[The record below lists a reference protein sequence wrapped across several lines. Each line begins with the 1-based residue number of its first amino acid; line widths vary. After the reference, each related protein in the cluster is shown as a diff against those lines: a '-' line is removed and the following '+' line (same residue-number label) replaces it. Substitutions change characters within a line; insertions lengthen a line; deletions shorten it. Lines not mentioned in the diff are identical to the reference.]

1 MPPQNLPCAELL
13 RGHWD
18 ELKAEAA
25 AQHKPVFAVSS
36 LMALSAISRTP
47 DTLLRLA
54 RAANKAVW
62 RTRQLFGAPLLAH
75 YSETLRNIRERGYA
89 AYSADEFRPYLLAAA
104 CQFSPTN
111 PSWPDR
117 LIKRPR

>member
-1 MPPQNLPCAELL
+1 MGVQTGALPISPRDVEGLRKEWIAFRENVGKIPPQNLPSAELL
-13 RGHWD
+13 RGHWE

-54 RAANKAVW
+54 RAPNKAVW
-62 RTRQLFGAPLLAH
+62 RTVPFFCAPILA
-75 YSETLRNIRERGYA
+75 
-89 AYSADEFRPYLLAAA
+89 
-104 CQFSPTN
+104 
-111 PSWPDR
+111 PSTEI
-117 LIKRPR
+117 L